1 MSGYPKKTDI
11 PTKSRKKFCDFFSE
25 NIYNR
30 LNHCITEGNFIAD
43 FKKAEVCPPYK
54 NDVIA
59 DKSNHMTEPYRPISI
74 FSYVSKIYE
83 RCLYSD
89 YYYMTTLIN
98 ISLVKASVLSMPF

>member
-25 NIYNR
+25 YIYNR
-30 LNHCITEGNFIAD
+30 INHCITEGNFIAD

-54 NDVIA
+54 NDVRA
-59 DKSNHMTEPYRPISI
+59 DKSNHMTKSYRPISI
-74 FSYVSKIYE
+74 LSYVSKISE

-98 ISLVKASVLSMPF
+98 ILVKASVLSMPF